1 MVKTIPSGTTYTM
14 KTPGVVTVD
23 DKGKV
28 TVTIPADKN
37 PGDEVTGKVLVRYP
51 DGSEEEV
58 PVKVTVVNRDKD
70 DYTPKYNDGSGKPGE
85 SVEIPVGEANGK
97 TIPSGT
103 TYTSRT
109 PGVIKVDDKGKVT
122 VTIPAD
128 KNPGDEVTGK
138 VLVRYPDGSEEE
150 VPVKVTV
157 VNRDKDDYTP
167 KYNDGSGKPGASV
180 DIPVRRS
187 QW

>member
-1 MVKTIPSGTTYTM
+1 MVRLFQQATTYTS

-70 DYTPKYNDGSGKPGE
+70 DYTPKYNDGSGKPGA
-85 SVEIPVGEANGK
+85 SVDIPVGEANGK

-103 TYTSRT
+103 TYTSKT
-109 PGVIKVDDKGKVT
+109 PGVVT
-122 VTIPAD
+122 V
-128 KNPGDEVTGK
+128 DEAAHENDVTWF
-138 VLVRYPDGSEEE
+138 
-150 VPVKVTV
+150 VPVKS
-157 VNRDKDDYTP
+157 R
-167 KYNDGSGKPGASV
+167 
-180 DIPVRRS
+180 
-187 QW
+187 